1 MLRSCHKWFVVGV
14 PAALLAAS
22 GCVPPPDFD
31 ILEFLAALGF
41 TGGAATLPGEAPAVI
56 IELENRT
63 GRVIEGQLTWRNSD
77 GTVDERIL
85 VVPSDSKTSEAVI
98 CPVEEMTLGDV
109 SNPQATGA
117 VVRLGDGGPT
127 DPFIA
132 VEAFGVIL
140 KQDINYSCGDSVTF
154 TVQPSNL
161 TNSGYQAFAFIRRAD
176 SSAVLP

>member
-1 MLRSCHKWFVVGV
+1 MLRFCQKWIV
-14 PAALLAAS
+14 ASASAMLLVS
-22 GCVPPPDFD
+22 LGCIGTGEFINP
-31 ILEFLAALGF
+31 EFLAALGF
-41 TGGAATLPGEAPAVI
+41 TGGAVSLPGEAPQVV

-77 GTVDERIL
+77 GTVDERIM
-85 VVPSDSKTSEAVI
+85 VVPTDSKVSEAVF

-117 VVRLGDGGPT
+117 VVRLGNGGPN

-140 KQDINYSCGDSVTF
+140 KNDVNYSCGDLITF
-154 TVQPSNL
+154 TVQPSNA

-176 SSAVLP
+176 SSTVVP

>member
-1 MLRSCHKWFVVGV
+1 MLRVCQIWASATAS
-14 PAALLAAS
+14 AALLLS
-22 GCVPPPDFD
+22 GGCIGTGEFLNP
-31 ILEFLAALGF
+31 EFLAALGV
-41 TGGAATLPGEAPAVI
+41 TNGVATVPGEAPAVI

-85 VVPSDSKTSEAVI
+85 VVPTDSKTSEAVI

-117 VVRLGDGGPT
+117 VVRLGNGGPT

-132 VEAFGVIL
+132 VEAFGVVL
-140 KQDINYSCGDSVTF
+140 QEGVNYSCGDSVTF

-176 SSAVLP
+176 SDAVLP